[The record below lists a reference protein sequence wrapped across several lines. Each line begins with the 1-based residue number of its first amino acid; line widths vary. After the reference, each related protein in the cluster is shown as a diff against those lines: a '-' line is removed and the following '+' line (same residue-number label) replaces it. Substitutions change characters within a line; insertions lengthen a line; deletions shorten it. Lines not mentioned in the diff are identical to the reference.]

1 MSMAMWSLPR
11 AGVRKRAVVVA
22 AAAGAAG
29 VVLGPVQ
36 AAQADVIG
44 IGNSQIGNTA
54 VVHGANQATNTTT
67 TGSGVL
73 TGPALLLPT
82 NVTNAAA
89 GNSGISCSVVPSPS
103 NTDGL
108 SGANDNQGAVGDVA
122 NQGSEVASDRALKTA
137 VTAVVWER

>member
-1 MSMAMWSLPR
+1 MGMWSLPR

-73 TGPALLLPT
+73 TGPTLLLPT
-82 NVTNAAA
+82 NITTATA
-89 GNSGISCSVVPSPS
+89 GNSGISCEGAGGGGG
-103 NTDGL
+103 GL
-108 SGANDNQGAVGDVA
+108 AGGGGGAAGQIGNGLV
-122 NQGSEVASDRALKTA
+122 
-137 VTAVVWER
+137 